1 MPGCQGHNLLA
12 GGKITGSHP
21 CTLARGWVPTGG
33 HGKGYLFQGK
43 KSMLY
48 ITSHI
53 LKQIFFRKIR
63 VSWIAESLQAYLQ
76 L

>member
-1 MPGCQGHNLLA
+1 MHV
-12 GGKITGSHP
+12 S
-21 CTLARGWVPTGG
+21 
-33 HGKGYLFQGK
+33 KGLGANWRAWQRLFVSGK

>member
-1 MPGCQGHNLLA
+1 MHV
-12 GGKITGSHP
+12 S
-21 CTLARGWVPTGG
+21 
-33 HGKGYLFQGK
+33 KGLGANWRAWQRLFVSGK

-76 L
+76 LKKKKKP